1 MVKIR
6 LTRMGDHKSPFYRII
21 VADSRSPRDGR
32 FIEVL
37 GTYDP
42 HLDDGL
48 KLDVDKSKQWIKNG
62 AQPTDTVRALLVKAG
77 ALETKKSTQK
87 TKADKKKKAEEL
99 TMTELVKYIVTALVD
114 NKEQVSV
121 TEDGDVI
128 VVKVAKEDMG
138 KVIGKQG
145 RIIKSV
151 RSVVKAAS
159 VKQGR
164 NCTVEIDE

>member
-48 KLDVDKSKQWIKNG
+48 KLDVEKSKQWIKNG
-62 AQPTDTVRALLVKAG
+62 AQPTDTVRALMVKAG
-77 ALETKKSTQK
+77 ALDTKKSTQK
-87 TKADKKKKAEEL
+87 TKVEKKKKSE
-99 TMTELVKYIVTALVD
+99 
-114 NKEQVSV
+114 
-121 TEDGDVI
+121 
-128 VVKVAKEDMG
+128 
-138 KVIGKQG
+138 
-145 RIIKSV
+145 
-151 RSVVKAAS
+151 
-159 VKQGR
+159 
-164 NCTVEIDE
+164 

>member
-1 MVKIR
+1 
-6 LTRMGDHKSPFYRII
+6 
-21 VADSRSPRDGR
+21 
-32 FIEVL
+32 
-37 GTYDP
+37 
-42 HLDDGL
+42 
-48 KLDVDKSKQWIKNG
+48 
-62 AQPTDTVRALLVKAG
+62 
-77 ALETKKSTQK
+77 
-87 TKADKKKKAEEL
+87 
-99 TMTELVKYIVTALVD
+99 MTELVKYIVTALVD
-114 NKEQVSV
+114 NKEQVFV